1 MKKWLTTVKPGNLKQ
16 VVAKKSDVV
25 EGESV
30 TAVTV
35 GESEGCVYM
44 GHMMEDEEVE
54 DREEDEESVGEEEG
68 EGEAD
73 NDSPGTKDYQICIQ
87 LFLVIFHTLF
97 RQHSRSRVF
106 HGQSVPDPFVVVVRG
121 RPHTT
126 PTKRQSSRVCS

>member
-68 EGEAD
+68 EGETD
-73 NDSPGTKDYQICIQ
+73 NDSPGTKDYQMCVQ
-87 LFLVIFHTLF
+87 LFLVRKTQRLEHLRTVLPRDMSSKNTSFH
-97 RQHSRSRVF
+97 R
-106 HGQSVPDPFVVVVRG
+106 
-121 RPHTT
+121 
-126 PTKRQSSRVCS
+126 